1 MTLFK
6 NKYRIE
12 SNRKPGWDYSSDGK
26 YFLTLVTQHRVCNL
40 GKIVDEKIVL
50 SDFGKIVHQ
59 EWLESF
65 EIRQEL
71 LLDEW
76 QIMPNHIHAIV
87 IIDQPA
93 NPDGSPV
100 NPDGQPVNPD
110 GRPDQLDGNPDQ
122 LDGNPDQRDDS
133 PDQRDARPDQRDG
146 SPDQRV
152 GDFYRLPKSISS
164 FIAGFKSAVN
174 TEIDNYID
182 DNKLKIPKYN
192 RNNHFFQANYHD
204 HIIRNQESYYRIKQ
218 YIINNPKNWKG
229 DDLFSD

>member
-40 GKIVDEKIVL
+40 GKIVDEEIVL

-87 IIDQPA
+87 IIDQP
-93 NPDGSPV
+93 V
-100 NPDGQPVNPD
+100 NPDGRPVNPD
-110 GRPDQLDGNPDQ
+110 GRPDQR
-122 LDGNPDQRDDS
+122 DGNPDQRDD
-133 PDQRDARPDQRDG
+133 

-174 TEIDNYID
+174 TKIDDYID

-218 YIINNPKNWKG
+218 YIINNPKNWKN
-229 DDLFSD
+229 DKLNKTNNA